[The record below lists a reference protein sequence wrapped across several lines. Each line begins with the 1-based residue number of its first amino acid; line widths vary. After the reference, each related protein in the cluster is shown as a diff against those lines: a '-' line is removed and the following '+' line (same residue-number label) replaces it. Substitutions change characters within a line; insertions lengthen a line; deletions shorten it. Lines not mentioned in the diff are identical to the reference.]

1 MIICWQSHIFYFWK
15 IRWYLWICGT
25 NLDQL
30 WYLRYVFH
38 WFEAIPRLIF
48 FFNNHLKLH
57 ISRNS
62 SKLEKWVS
70 LLKRGK
76 KNKFKSHRKYTGS
89 LLRKKN
95 QQLNRKCTNLKTQ
108 MKKKTGHSSSTSTQT
123 EYMEK
128 EFFSVQEWKVP
139 SPRKCG
145 SSTLTR
151 STTLGTKED
160 LKIGRDFIY
169 SRQVEVLYLYTIK
182 VFKGWER
189 QNIGLIIIFLR
200 SVNEKMMAW

>member
-1 MIICWQSHIFYFWK
+1 
-15 IRWYLWICGT
+15 
-25 NLDQL
+25 
-30 WYLRYVFH
+30 
-38 WFEAIPRLIF
+38 
-48 FFNNHLKLH
+48 
-57 ISRNS
+57 
-62 SKLEKWVS
+62 
-70 LLKRGK
+70 
-76 KNKFKSHRKYTGS
+76 
-89 LLRKKN
+89 
-95 QQLNRKCTNLKTQ
+95 

-123 EYMEK
+123 KYMEK

-182 VFKGWER
+182 VFKG
-189 QNIGLIIIFLR
+189 
-200 SVNEKMMAW
+200 